1 MKKIFLIM
9 IIVASMSSCNIYQR
23 YQRSEDISVSHTYR
37 DREEATQDTATLASL
52 SWRKLF
58 TDTSLQTLIE
68 TGLAHNTDLQIAILR
83 VEQAEAVL
91 KTSRLAYLPSV
102 SLAPQGNLSSFDGAT
117 PSKTYSLAVSASWE
131 LDLFGKLTNSKEGD
145 KAALAGSKAYQQ
157 AVQTQ
162 LIATIAN
169 SYYTLLR
176 LDYQLKINLATLK
189 NWKENITALHAL
201 KRAGQSNDVAIHR
214 AEANKL
220 ALESSILAV
229 RKSINETE
237 NSLSVL
243 LAHESQAISRGTLAG
258 QSFPETMTVGVPLQ
272 LLANRPDIRQ
282 SEYNL
287 AHAFYATNVARA
299 AFYPSI
305 TLGGSAGWTNSI
317 GSTIVNPSEF
327 LWSATASLLQP
338 IFNKGKNQADL
349 TIAKAQQEEAQL
361 RFQQSILNAAKE
373 VNDALVQWQT
383 TQEQITLSDQQIEA
397 LHEAVR
403 KTALLMKHSSVNY
416 LEVLTAQQS
425 LLLAEQAQA
434 QNQFDKIQGIINLY
448 HALGGGIQ

>member
-1 MKKIFLIM
+1 MM
-9 IIVASMSSCNIYQR
+9 IAAFMSSCNIYR
-23 YQRSEDISVSHTYR
+23 KYQRSEDISVSQAYR
-37 DREEATQDTATLASL
+37 DMAGTAQDTATLASL
-52 SWRKLF
+52 SWRELF
-58 TDTSLQTLIE
+58 TDHYLQTLIE
-68 TGLAHNTDLQIAILR
+68 TGLEHNTDLQIARLR

-91 KTSRLAYLPSV
+91 RTSRLAYLPSI

-131 LDLFGKLTNSKEGD
+131 LDLFGKLTNAKEGD
-145 KAALAGSKAYQQ
+145 KAALEGSKAYQQ

-176 LDYQLKINLATLK
+176 LDCQLNINLATLK
-189 NWKENITALHAL
+189 TWEENITTLQAL
-201 KRAGQSNDVAIHR
+201 KRAGQSNDAAIHR

-220 ALESSILAV
+220 ALESSILGI

-243 LAHESQAISRGTLAG
+243 LGRESQNVRRGTLAG
-258 QSFPETMTVGVPLQ
+258 QSFPDTMAIGVPLQ

-282 SEYNL
+282 AEYNL
-287 AHAFYATNVARA
+287 ASAFYATNVARA

-305 TLGGSAGWTNSI
+305 TLGGSAGWTNSM
-317 GSTIVNPSEF
+317 GSAIVNPGEF
-327 LWSATASLLQP
+327 LWSAAASLLQP
-338 IFNKGKNQADL
+338 IFDKGKNQANL
-349 TIAKAQQEEAQL
+349 TIAKTQQEEAQL
-361 RFQQSILNAAKE
+361 RFQQSILNAGKE

-383 TQEQITLSDQQIEA
+383 SQEQLVLGDQQIEA
-397 LHEAVR
+397 LQEAVR
-403 KTALLMKHSSVNY
+403 KTELLMKHSSVNY

-425 LLLAEQAQA
+425 LLQAEQTRA
-434 QNQFDKIQGIINLY
+434 QNQFDKIQGVINLY
-448 HALGGGIQ
+448 HALGGGIIDNILTY

>member
-1 MKKIFLIM
+1 
-9 IIVASMSSCNIYQR
+9 MSSCNIYR
-23 YQRSEDISVSHTYR
+23 KYQRSEDISVSQVYR
-37 DREEATQDTATLASL
+37 DRERTAQDTATLASL
-52 SWRKLF
+52 SWRELF
-58 TDTSLQTLIE
+58 TDSYLQTLVE
-68 TGLAHNTDLQIAILR
+68 TGLERNTDLQIARLR
-83 VEQAEAVL
+83 VDQAEAVL
-91 KTSRLAYLPSV
+91 RTSRLAYLPSI

-131 LDLFGKLTNSKEGD
+131 LDLFGKLTNAKEGD
-145 KAALAGSKAYQQ
+145 KAALEGSKAYQQ

-176 LDYQLKINLATLK
+176 LDCQLNINLATLK
-189 NWKENITALHAL
+189 TWKENITALQVL

-220 ALESSILAV
+220 ALESSILGI

-243 LAHESQAISRGTLAG
+243 LGCESQNVKRGTLAA
-258 QSFPETMTVGVPLQ
+258 QSFPETIAIGVPLQ

-282 SEYNL
+282 VEYNL
-287 AHAFYATNVARA
+287 ASTFYATNVARA

-305 TLGGSAGWTNSI
+305 TLGGSAGWTNSM
-317 GSTIVNPSEF
+317 GSAIVNPGEF

-338 IFNKGKNQADL
+338 IFNKGKNQANL
-349 TIAKAQQEEAQL
+349 TIAKSQQEEAQL
-361 RFQQSILNAAKE
+361 RFQQSILNAGKE
-373 VNDALVQWQT
+373 VNDALMQWQT
-383 TQEQITLSDQQIEA
+383 AQGQIVLSNQQIEA
-397 LHEAVR
+397 LQEAVR
-403 KTALLMKHSSVNY
+403 KTELLMKHSSINY

-425 LLLAEQAQA
+425 LLQAEQTRA
-434 QNQFDKIQGIINLY
+434 QNQFDKIQGLINVY
-448 HALGGGIQ
+448 HALGGGAQN